1 MGLLRHKAR
10 VRKRRVI
17 DQLRENYPGEW
28 VWDGPEV
35 PNRWH
40 SATMTVTAY
49 SASAFTYD
57 GDDGTF
63 RTEYL
68 DQDGNEILLD
78 RSFMTYQV

>member
-17 DQLRENYPGEW
+17 DQLREQFPGEW
-28 VWDGPEV
+28 VWDGPEM
-35 PNRWH
+35 PYQWH
-40 SATMTVTAY
+40 SATMMVTAY
-49 SASAFTYD
+49 SASASRYD

-68 DQDGNEILLD
+68 DQDGHEVLLD
-78 RSFMTYQV
+78 RSFLTYQV